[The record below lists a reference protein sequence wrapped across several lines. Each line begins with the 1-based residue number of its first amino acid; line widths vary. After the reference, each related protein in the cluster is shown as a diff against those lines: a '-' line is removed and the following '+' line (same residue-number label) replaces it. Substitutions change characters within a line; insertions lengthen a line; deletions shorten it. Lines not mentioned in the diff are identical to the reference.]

1 MPQQSERFRQ
11 MLIDFAKQ
19 IGKPDPE
26 VYVDDGKW
34 KARQGGNGVDYAKK
48 TAVSLMRYVLN
59 IQLLIGFCMTS
70 LHIQQGKPLLTRVS
84 HGY

>member
-48 TAVSLMRYVLN
+48 TAVSFEIRRHPVRTANCRNSFVFSACPNMPR
-59 IQLLIGFCMTS
+59 IKDTI
-70 LHIQQGKPLLTRVS
+70 
-84 HGY
+84 